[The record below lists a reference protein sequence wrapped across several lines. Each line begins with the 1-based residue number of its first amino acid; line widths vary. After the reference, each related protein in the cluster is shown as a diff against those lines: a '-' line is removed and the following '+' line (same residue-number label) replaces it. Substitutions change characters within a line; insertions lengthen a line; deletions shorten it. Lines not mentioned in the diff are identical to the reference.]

1 MTAEFGWGMFLFGTT
16 VTIVG
21 FSIAGLVVSWNEKK
35 KIEEKEEKERRDK
48 GCLLYTSDA
57 ADEE

>member
-21 FSIAGLVVSWNEKK
+21 FSIAGLVISWNEKK
-35 KIEEKEEKERRDK
+35 KIEEKEEKERRDT
-48 GCLLYTSDA
+48 GPFIPQEDI
-57 ADEE
+57 